1 MADEIRVVPDSQ
13 VPVVVDPALAA
24 ERQRAV
30 AAHGT
35 GGTGSTDPGAVR
47 AEIEQTRARMSH
59 TIDGIEDAL
68 VRKKEEIHDK
78 MDVLA
83 PVRERPLPSSG
94 IAFGAGLLLGLATG
108 GNDDHK
114 GRGSRANRSR
124 ASSDSD
130 ESHWH
135 RRSEQ
140 WENRAYR
147 LRDIAREQEEELRN
161 LEERWGEA
169 RTADMAGD
177 SPAGAGGRRPDRDAG
192 RDESQAN
199 KDSSGLLGSTM
210 NELRDHLVGGITG
223 FLTSAVHELTAPQ
236 GSRHSE

>member
-1 MADEIRVVPDSQ
+1 MADQIRVVPEDQ
-13 VPVVVDPALAA
+13 APLVVDPALAA

-30 AAHGT
+30 AQRGT
-35 GGTGSTDPGAVR
+35 AGTGSADPGAVR

-68 VRKKEEIHDK
+68 VRRKEEFQDK

-108 GNDDHK
+108 GDDDRE
-114 GRGSRANRSR
+114 GRRDRSGGSRARNE
-124 ASSDSD
+124 SD
-130 ESHWH
+130 ENHWR

-147 LRDIAREQEEELRN
+147 LRDIAREQEDELRYV
-161 LEERWGEA
+161 EERWGEA
-169 RTADMAGD
+169 RAADMAGE
-177 SPAGAGGRRPDRDAG
+177 SPRAGGRRPDRDDG
-192 RDESQAN
+192 REENRGDH
-199 KDSSGLLGSTM
+199 DSSGLLGSTV
-210 NELRDHLVGGITG
+210 NQLRDHFVGGITG
-223 FLTSAVHELTAPQ
+223 FLASAVHELTAPQ
-236 GSRHSE
+236 GSRHSG